1 MAYDNHTYLSP
12 FTWRYGSQAM
22 RRIWSEVNK
31 RILMRR
37 VWVALAKAQHRAGLV
52 SLDQMQDLEKHQEDI
67 DIGRAREIE
76 KDVRHDVVAEIRT
89 YAEQCSVGGSII
101 HWGLTSADVTDN
113 VDALRMRDALRLTI
127 EHLEKLLAVLADR
140 IEELAGLPVMGYT
153 HIQPAE
159 PTTLGYRFAVYG
171 QDLLQDLTALQGQ
184 EVGIQGKGLKGAV
197 GTQAAFEEMLVG
209 TGVSAVEME
218 AEAMAFLELPYFP
231 IATQVYSRKQ
241 DFQIL
246 NVLADLGASL
256 HKFAMD
262 FRIMQSPA
270 FGELSEPFG
279 KSQTGSSAMPFKQNP
294 IISEN
299 ICSLTR
305 YIAGLPAVAWDN
317 ASQSILERT
326 LDDSANRRIIL
337 PEAFLAIEQCL
348 MQAEG
353 LITGMTVDKDAVQR
367 NLDRFGQ
374 ISALERVFTALVSA
388 GADRQ
393 NAHQWLRDASI
404 AAGDSTMG
412 DQASPL
418 KERLLSNK
426 DIAGYLSEEQI
437 EALLSSDSYTGT
449 AETRALDLV
458 KRIRYR
464 IGSHSPG

>member
-1 MAYDNHTYLSP
+1 
-12 FTWRYGSQAM
+12 
-22 RRIWSEVNK
+22 
-31 RILMRR
+31 
-37 VWVALAKAQHRAGLV
+37 
-52 SLDQMQDLEKHQEDI
+52 
-67 DIGRAREIE
+67 
-76 KDVRHDVVAEIRT
+76 
-89 YAEQCSVGGSII
+89 
-101 HWGLTSADVTDN
+101 
-113 VDALRMRDALRLTI
+113 
-127 EHLEKLLAVLADR
+127 
-140 IEELAGLPVMGYT
+140 
-153 HIQPAE
+153 
-159 PTTLGYRFAVYG
+159 
-171 QDLLQDLTALQGQ
+171 
-184 EVGIQGKGLKGAV
+184 
-197 GTQAAFEEMLVG
+197 MLVG

-374 ISALERVFTALVSA
+374 ISALERVFTALVSV